1 MKIKT
6 NDLKFKVQ
14 TINRIDSEADVEF
27 HGNSW
32 KEGDVEYNDLDSV
45 TLKFSASKNENA
57 KLIVKL
63 S

>member
-6 NDLKFKVQ
+6 NDLKFIVQ

-32 KEGDVEYNDLDSV
+32 KEGDVEYNSLDSI
-45 TLKFSASKNENA
+45 TLKFFLFIKEPN
-57 KLIVKL
+57 
-63 S
+63 

>member
-6 NDLKFKVQ
+6 NDLKFIVQ

-32 KEGDVEYNDLDSV
+32 KEGDVEYNSLDSIS
-45 TLKFSASKNENA
+45 LKFSPDKNEDA